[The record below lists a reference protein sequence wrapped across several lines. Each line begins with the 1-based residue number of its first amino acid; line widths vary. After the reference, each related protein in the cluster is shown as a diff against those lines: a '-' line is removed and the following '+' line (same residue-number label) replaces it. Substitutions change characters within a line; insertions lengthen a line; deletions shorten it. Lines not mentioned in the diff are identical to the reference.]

1 LAVLIYQQRS
11 QQQQNKMQAMHAA
24 AGPSRAAPMS
34 RRASVRV
41 HAAKPV
47 VMVNSCTGKMGKAV
61 ADAAVRAGLT
71 LAPYTLCSEGE
82 AGGNVEVA
90 GQQLQLVG
98 PSTRDKVIEQV
109 RAVAASANGIHS
121 PLLFPGKQQHVHSS
135 NTNNHTHRWQQ
146 GKPQSR
152 SSLLC
157 SHTPTH
163 QHTYRR

>member
-1 LAVLIYQQRS
+1 
-11 QQQQNKMQAMHAA
+11 MQAMHAK

-109 RAVAASANGIHS
+109 GVVAACQRLSSAVTGTWQSTRVCFPTTQPSMQPRVTLGSRHFRAAC
-121 PLLFPGKQQHVHSS
+121 LF
-135 NTNNHTHRWQQ
+135 
-146 GKPQSR
+146 
-152 SSLLC
+152 
-157 SHTPTH
+157 
-163 QHTYRR
+163 HTYTPAGEAAAPQPHHGRLHRP